1 MYASTAC
8 DMAETEGARVNL
20 IKSWMRAEVTS
31 HRQHT
36 KRTRELLWKYM
47 LAAASHTTYEY
58 NITSHHI
65 ISLLSV
71 FLVFFQAAY
80 TGHICWHDTSVHVYS
95 LCFRPFFDITLQI
108 LSIFYH
114 IYLFIYFTQT
124 KMTSKISQQKYHFN
138 WQERSKLTK
147 YSNILYII

>member
-58 NITSHHI
+58 NTTSHHI
-65 ISLLSV
+65 ISLLSA

-80 TGHICWHDTSVHVYS
+80 TGHICWRDTSLHVYS

-114 IYLFIYFTQT
+114 IYLFILL
-124 KMTSKISQQKYHFN
+124 
-138 WQERSKLTK
+138 KLKWHLKLVNKNT
-147 YSNILYII
+147 ILIDKNVQN